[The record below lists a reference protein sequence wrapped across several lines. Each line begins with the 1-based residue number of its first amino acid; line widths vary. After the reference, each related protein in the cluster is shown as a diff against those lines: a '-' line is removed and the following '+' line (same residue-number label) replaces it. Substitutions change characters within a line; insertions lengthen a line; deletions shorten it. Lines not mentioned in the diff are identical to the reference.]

1 MQTMVLGEAG
11 RLQSS
16 GVCCC
21 PLPTGCT
28 SAAAKRWKW
37 VSALRC
43 LGGSQL
49 WQWVCVKLLLLGG
62 PSMGEISSLVLSSF
76 SRVPPTSF
84 LERKNSR
91 VLPPIPPACTRQ
103 VRAELS
109 PCRNSGWEKRDH
121 SAGMQDLA
129 LRIMC
134 AKHKSAALPQRP
146 PGHICYRAPGL
157 HQVAILELWTL
168 TQGSGVRTLLQ
179 PRAHAVLSW
188 DHGTFFQSTEML
200 PESPFQGEG
209 RKSIFS
215 SFFFLFLA
223 LPVLFYTRSF

>member
-1 MQTMVLGEAG
+1 MQTTVLGEAG

-37 VSALRC
+37 VLALRC

-84 LERKNSR
+84 FERKNGL

-103 VRAELS
+103 VGAELS

-134 AKHKSAALPQRP
+134 AKHKNAALPQRP
-146 PGHICYRAPGL
+146 PGHNCYRAPGL

-168 TQGSGVRTLLQ
+168 TPGKQSEDTASATSTR
-179 PRAHAVLSW
+179 RAVMGSW
-188 DHGTFFQSTEML
+188 DLFPKHRDAAGKSLSGRGEKKYIFFL
-200 PESPFQGEG
+200 
-209 RKSIFS
+209 
-215 SFFFLFLA
+215 SFFLA
-223 LPVLFYTRSF
+223 PPVLFYTRSF